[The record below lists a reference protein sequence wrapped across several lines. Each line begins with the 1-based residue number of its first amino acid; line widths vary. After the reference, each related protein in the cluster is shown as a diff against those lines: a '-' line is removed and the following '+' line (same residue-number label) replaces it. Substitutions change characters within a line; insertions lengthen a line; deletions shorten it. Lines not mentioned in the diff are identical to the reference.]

1 MTWSDWAHLMP
12 EGLNTVGFGGAA
24 VSGFFL
30 GRFLAVSVVFVGGA
44 RVVFSLSVSEESE
57 DDEDE
62 AESEELDEE
71 LPDEELEELEEL
83 LESLRARAATGA
95 RTWPFPFTSGG

>member
-1 MTWSDWAHLMP
+1 MP
-12 EGLNTVGFGGAA
+12 EGLNTVGFGGTAA
-24 VSGFFL
+24 SGFFL
-30 GRFLAVSVVFVGGA
+30 GRFLVSVVFVGGA

-83 LESLRARAATGA
+83 LESLRTRAATGA